1 MMLHSF
7 ASSRFA
13 TAATMP
19 MRSGQDSVSIR
30 RRPSAPSLVV
40 GDIEGTLSVRRR
52 EAEAPVIVEVETAI
66 CNGTEP
72 ATRPHQAAKGIQVQA
87 VDDQFTRQVRAREVA
102 DDPF

>member
-40 GDIEGTLSVRRR
+40 GDIEGTLSVRGR
-52 EAEAPVIVEVETAI
+52 EAEASVVIEFETAVS
-66 CNGTEP
+66 NGIEP
-72 ATRPHQAAKGIQVQA
+72 ATGPQQAA
-87 VDDQFTRQVRAREVA
+87 E
-102 DDPF
+102 